1 MPTCALCRPSLEGV
15 AGQADYRLG
24 VGITIAL

>member
-15 AGQADYRLG
+15 VGQADYRLG
-24 VGITIAL
+24 VGI